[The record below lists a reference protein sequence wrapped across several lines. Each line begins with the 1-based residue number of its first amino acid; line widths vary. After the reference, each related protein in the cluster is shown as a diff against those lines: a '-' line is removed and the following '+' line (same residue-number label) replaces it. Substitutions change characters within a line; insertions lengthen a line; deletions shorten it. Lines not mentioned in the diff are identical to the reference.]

1 MENADPTMEDLFTGL
16 GIDPGTETDPT
27 PDPDPETDPEPGND
41 PDPASGAGGE
51 GGNPNEG
58 NGSPGQQNNEP
69 PAQIN
74 KDIKAQ
80 QAFIHLRQQNQ
91 RYGNM
96 LKSIAQMLEIDPKNL
111 GDDQLLSA
119 LQEKVNANAA
129 KAQNVPV
136 ELINRLQ
143 QLEERDRE
151 YSLRTRQSE
160 VENAFRSVQS
170 KFNLTAE
177 QLLQFSEDLV
187 KAGKNPVQAD
197 IDMVAE
203 YRNMHFDE
211 LMNDAVAKAVAAEQ
225 ARAAKAASQ
234 SSTPD
239 PSRGKSS
246 GEDGD
251 KINTQ
256 QQLTEWMKANMK

>member
-27 PDPDPETDPEPGND
+27 PNTDPETDPEPGND

-51 GGNPNEG
+51 GGDPDEG
-58 NGSPGQQNNEP
+58 NGNPGQQNNEP

-151 YSLRTRQSE
+151 YSLRTRQSA
-160 VENAFRSVQS
+160 VENAFRNVQS

>member
-1 MENADPTMEDLFTGL
+1 MENVEPTMDDLYAGL
-16 GIDPGTETDPT
+16 GIDPDTDSETE
-27 PDPDPETDPEPGND
+27 PDPEPEVDPELDGGA
-41 PDPASGAGGE
+41 ASE
-51 GGNPNEG
+51 GDDSDDGDGNP
-58 NGSPGQQNNEP
+58 NEP

-74 KDIKAQ
+74 KDAKAQ

-96 LKSIAQMLEIDPKNL
+96 LKNIAQMLEIDPKNL

-119 LQEKVNANAA
+119 LQEKVNANTA

-143 QLEERDRE
+143 QLEERDKE
-151 YSLRTRQSE
+151 YTLLTRKSA

-170 KFNLTAE
+170 KFSLTDE
-177 QLLQFSEDLV
+177 QLLQFSEDLI
-187 KAGKNPVQAD
+187 KAGKNPVTAD
-197 IDMVAE
+197 IDMIAE

-239 PSRGKSS
+239 QSRGKSS

-251 KINTQ
+251 KITTQ
-256 QQLTEWMKANMK
+256 QQLTEWMKANIK